1 MKKINDI
8 HRRIL
13 FRVVEGTMNKTTIA
27 KEVGWHP
34 GSLSRFIRS
43 PAAQEEL
50 SRLRQEAERE
60 LAQRLPNLVRQAL
73 DVVES
78 ALSLKHRPAE
88 RLRAALFVL
97 TLADKA
103 MSTKPEPEPE
113 PEPDS
118 VILDITPVEPPTDPH
133 H

>member
-13 FRVVEGTMNKTTIA
+13 FRVAEGTMNKTAIA

-78 ALSLKHRPAE
+78 ALSHKHRPSE

-97 TLADKA
+97 ALADKA
-103 MSTKPEPEPE
+103 VSTKPQ
-113 PEPDS
+113 PDS
-118 VILDITPVEPPTDPH
+118 ATVIDLPVEPPTEQ
-133 H
+133 